1 VPHTR
6 THSTRLHDNIL
17 RHPFFWSADRA
28 TAFLVGLGNVKLSQQ
43 LLARIEQVIH
53 EEIVARFGY
62 VPDIAM
68 LRLLL
73 IEKKTDLLSLSL
85 SRVCVPLREGKVWWD
100 VIDRGLWQ
108 AKKSQLAERTAGRG
122 EYKPN
127 PHQLLRFIRNCHA
140 HANQATRPGED
151 SIFTHRP
158 YFLDLLPGLV
168 VKLWELRAS
177 TEVGQVLAQ
186 IYRPS
191 LHAHQDMRPH

>member
-1 VPHTR
+1 VSHTR
-6 THSTRLHDNIL
+6 T
-17 RHPFFWSADRA
+17 
-28 TAFLVGLGNVKLSQQ
+28 
-43 LLARIEQVIH
+43 
-53 EEIVARFGY
+53 
-62 VPDIAM
+62 
-68 LRLLL
+68 
-73 IEKKTDLLSLSL
+73 
-85 SRVCVPLREGKVWWD
+85 
-100 VIDRGLWQ
+100 
-108 AKKSQLAERTAGRG
+108 RTAPGCTTTSCGIRSSGPPTRRG
-122 EYKPN
+122 EYKLN